1 MLHYPQQIL
10 WIIKSVQALVMPVV
24 SFPLFLLPHLP
35 FTCFFPIDLLQPRLN
50 ARSVQL
56 GWSCRVNT
64 HQTIT
69 LPKAATHRPAALSK
83 EKWNG
88 RRGCLQEQLYH
99 CGSDFHTGMKKR
111 HTRLAR
117 IDPRHFILCLCLQA
131 SMTLYSGAARMT
143 SVGLP

>member
-50 ARSVQL
+50 ARVCTARLELQSEHPSNHHPTKSSNPQACSIIK
-56 GWSCRVNT
+56 GEMKWEKRMSAGT
-64 HQTIT
+64 
-69 LPKAATHRPAALSK
+69 ALSLWLRFPHRH
-83 EKWNG
+83 EEEAHSACPD
-88 RRGCLQEQLYH
+88 R
-99 CGSDFHTGMKKR
+99 SAAFHTMSVPAGF
-111 HTRLAR
+111 H
-117 IDPRHFILCLCLQA
+117 D
-131 SMTLYSGAARMT
+131 YSGAARMT